1 MTNTENKVYENKL
14 RRWAKRL
21 GLELRKSRARLFN
34 INDQGGYQLV
44 NRQNVIMAGERMELT
59 LEDIK
64 EILTKIERELSSKR
78 GK

>member
-1 MTNTENKVYENKL
+1 MDIEEKVYENRL

-21 GLELRKSRARLFN
+21 GLELRKSRTRLFN

-44 NRQNVIMAGERMELT
+44 DQQNVIIAGERMELT
-59 LEDIK
+59 LEDVK
-64 EILTKIERELSSKR
+64 KLLEKIEQELSSKR